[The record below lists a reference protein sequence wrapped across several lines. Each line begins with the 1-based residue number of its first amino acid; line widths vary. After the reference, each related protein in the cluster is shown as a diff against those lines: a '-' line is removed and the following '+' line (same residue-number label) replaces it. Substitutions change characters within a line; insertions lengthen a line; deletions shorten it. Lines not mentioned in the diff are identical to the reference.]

1 MTLTDRLDG
10 QVALVTGGGRNIG
23 RAIALALA
31 QAGADVAVCGLRHPE
46 EVQRVAQEIE
56 AAGRR
61 ALAVTADVA
70 DPEQVTAMVDRVEQ
84 ELGPVGILVNNVG
97 VRPRQSILE
106 MSWDD
111 WDRILW
117 VNLSSAFY
125 CAKAVVPRMMETQA
139 GRIINISGRSGFTGQ
154 SHRAHVVAAKAGMHG
169 LTKALAH
176 ELAPYGITVNTVCPG
191 HIDTTRPM
199 ENYPDFQDMAKLL
212 SRVPLG
218 RLGLP
223 EEIAAACVYLA
234 SPAASYVTGQ
244 VLHVNGG
251 VLMP

>member
-1 MTLTDRLDG
+1 MSTHCLEG

-31 QAGADVAVCGLRHPE
+31 QAGADVAVCALRHPE
-46 EVQRVAQEIE
+46 EVQSVAAEIE
-56 AAGRR
+56 SLGRR
-61 ALAVTADVA
+61 ALAMVADVS
-70 DPEQVTAMVDRVEQ
+70 DPGQVASMVAQVERQ
-84 ELGPVGILVNNVG
+84 LGPVDILVNNVG
-97 VRPRQSILE
+97 VRPRQTILE
-106 MSWDD
+106 MSWED
-111 WDRILW
+111 WDRTLR

-125 CAKAVVPRMMETQA
+125 CAKAVAPRMMEKRA

-191 HIDTTRPM
+191 HIDTARPM
-199 ENYPDFQDMAKLL
+199 EAYPEYADMARLL

-218 RLGLP
+218 RLGRP

-234 SPAASYVTGQ
+234 SPAAAYVTGQ